1 MQRYLKLL
9 PLLVRLHIKA
19 EMEYRGAFLLDR
31 LAQIIAYGSAFGSI
45 WLIVHRFS
53 SIGGWLWPELAL
65 LLSFQLL
72 SYSLGA
78 AVSFVQFR
86 DLEDQVRLG
95 TFDVLLVKP
104 MSPWAYQVFSGF
116 NIGYAGHVVLAV
128 ALLCWSVGQI
138 GITWTLGGALY
149 LAASLVSAAMVTA
162 SLLTIIGASALIFV
176 RSRHLYGIF
185 FGIWELTRYPLV
197 IFPSLVQVF
206 MLTVLPLGFASFV
219 PVAFLLGKPIPIFGD
234 WAGLAAPLIGPLL
247 VCLAAAHWRFATTR
261 YQGAGG

>member
-1 MQRYLKLL
+1 MRRYLMLL

-53 SIGGWLWPELAL
+53 SIGGWGWPDLAL

-72 SYSLGA
+72 SYSFGA
-78 AVSFVQFR
+78 ALSFVQFR

-95 TFDVLLVKP
+95 TFDTLLVKP
-104 MSPWAYQVFSGF
+104 VSPWAYQVFSGF

-128 ALLCWSVGQI
+128 GLLIWSVAQI
-138 GITWTLGGALY
+138 GVSWTAGSVLY
-149 LAASLVSAAMVTA
+149 LLASIVSAAMVTGA
-162 SLLTIIGASALIFV
+162 VLTMIGVHALIFV
-176 RSRHLYGIF
+176 RSRHLYGIY
-185 FGIWELTRYPLV
+185 FGVWELTRYPLS
-197 IFPSLVQVF
+197 IFPGVVQVL

-219 PVAFLLGKPIPIFGD
+219 PIAFLLGKPIPIFGA
-234 WAGLAAPLIGPLL
+234 WAGVAAPLVGPLL
-247 VCLAAAHWRFATTR
+247 VGLAAVHWRFATSR